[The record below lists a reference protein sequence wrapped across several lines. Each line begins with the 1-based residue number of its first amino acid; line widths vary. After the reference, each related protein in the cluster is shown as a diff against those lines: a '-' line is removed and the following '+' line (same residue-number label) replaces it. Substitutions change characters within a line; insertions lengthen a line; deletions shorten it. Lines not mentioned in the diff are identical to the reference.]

1 MPLDR
6 GRGGTVV
13 MGFGV
18 DVVDIFVLET
28 GVPPATLELSTE
40 LIAMVAGSPCVS
52 LEGPR
57 DPVAI
62 VTGGPLVSELTVV
75 ATKGPLVMVE
85 LVTVTGGA
93 LVPLKVS
100 KGVDATALLVTG
112 LVMVTGGSLATP
124 DDFGNSTDDASVET
138 S

>member
-1 MPLDR
+1 
-6 GRGGTVV
+6 

-18 DVVDIFVLET
+18 DVVDIFVLKT
-28 GVPPATLELSTE
+28 GVPPTTLELSTE
-40 LIAMVAGSPCVS
+40 LVAMVAESPCVS

-100 KGVDATALLVTG
+100 KEVDATALLVTG
-112 LVMVTGGSLATP
+112 LVMVTGGPLATP
-124 DDFGNSTDDASVET
+124 DDFGNSTNDASVET

>member
-1 MPLDR
+1 M
-6 GRGGTVV
+6 VV

-18 DVVDIFVLET
+18 DVVNIFMPET

-40 LIAMVAGSPCVS
+40 PVAMVAGSPCVS
-52 LEGPR
+52 MEGPR

-62 VTGGPLVSELTVV
+62 VTGGPLALELTVV
-75 ATKGPLVMVE
+75 ATEGPLVMVE
-85 LVTVTGGA
+85 LVVTVSGGA

-100 KGVDATALLVTG
+100 KEVNVTVLFVTG

-124 DDFGNSTDDASVET
+124 DDS
-138 S
+138 

>member
-1 MPLDR
+1 MPLDPW
-6 GRGGTVV
+6 RGGMVV

-40 LIAMVAGSPCVS
+40 LVAMLAGSPCVS

-62 VTGGPLVSELTVV
+62 VTGGLVLELTVV

-85 LVTVTGGA
+85 LVVTVTGGA
-93 LVPLKVS
+93 LVSLKVS
-100 KGVDATALLVTG
+100 KAVDAAVLLITG
-112 LVMVTGGSLATP
+112 LVTVTGGSLATS
-124 DDFGNSTDDASVET
+124 DDF
-138 S
+138 